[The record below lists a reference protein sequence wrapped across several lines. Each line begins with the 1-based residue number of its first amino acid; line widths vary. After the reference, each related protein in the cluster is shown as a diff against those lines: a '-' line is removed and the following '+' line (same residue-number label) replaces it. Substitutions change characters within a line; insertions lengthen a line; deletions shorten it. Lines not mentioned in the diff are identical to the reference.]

1 VTQNAKRSV
10 SLEDDDT
17 SMFSYTQKSASPLT
31 AAAGNFW
38 VDEIFEV

>member
-10 SLEDDDT
+10 SLEDDDS

>member
-10 SLEDDDT
+10 SVEDDDS
-17 SMFSYTQKSASPLT
+17 SMFRYTQKSASPLT

-38 VDEIFEV
+38 VDEICEV

>member
-10 SLEDDDT
+10 SLEDDDS

-31 AAAGNFW
+31 AAARTFW
-38 VDEIFEV
+38 VDGIFEV

>member
-1 VTQNAKRSV
+1 VTQNAKRFV
-10 SLEDDDT
+10 SLEDDD
-17 SMFSYTQKSASPLT
+17 SSIFSYTQKSASPLT

>member
-10 SLEDDDT
+10 SREDDDS

-31 AAAGNFW
+31 AAEGNLW
-38 VDEIFEV
+38 VDEIFQL